1 MDGLTNL
8 VLIIPQMKFRD
19 VLNIVSIFVVKK
31 VLGKENQHFDTCRI
45 NVVLQKHVASVGR
58 YYLVNIIVVTI
69 AIHKKI
75 TMKIMLPLQ
84 DMLLLRIMSLLMM
97 MMMNNKIVLYF
108 FSYK

>member
-1 MDGLTNL
+1 
-8 VLIIPQMKFRD
+8 MKFRD

-31 VLGKENQHFDTCRI
+31 VLGKENQHCDTWRI

-58 YYLVNIIVVTI
+58 YYLVNIIVVTV

-75 TMKIMLPLQ
+75 TMKKMLPLQ
-84 DMLLLRIMSLLMM
+84 DMLLLQIMSLLM